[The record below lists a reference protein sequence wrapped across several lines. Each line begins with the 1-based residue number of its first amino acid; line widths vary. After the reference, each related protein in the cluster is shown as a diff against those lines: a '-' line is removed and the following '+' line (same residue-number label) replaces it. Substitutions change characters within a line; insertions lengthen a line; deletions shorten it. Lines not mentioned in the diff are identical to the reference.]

1 MTHKSIRL
9 PSAKRPHA
17 SARTFLVLV
26 LAGFLLT
33 GSSCA
38 RSGTSSLDDL
48 GRILGRSANE
58 TERIVGGGSA
68 GAEKNAARWLE
79 EIEAYGDSDMRAACN
94 LALAMSGFGTP
105 KTQADLEQLLQLTS
119 AITNPTAEVTNLRDT
134 TASALIEDYQSAS
147 LAAAITVFDETLC

>member
-1 MTHKSIRL
+1 MTHDSIRL
-9 PSAKRPHA
+9 PSARGPHA
-17 SARTFLVLV
+17 SARTFLALV

-33 GSSCA
+33 GASCA

-58 TERIVGGGSA
+58 TELIVGGGSA
-68 GAEKNAARWLE
+68 AAEKNAARWLE
-79 EIEAYGDSDMRAACN
+79 QIEAYGDSDVRAACN
-94 LALAMSGFGTP
+94 LALAMSGSGTP
-105 KTQADLEQLLQLTS
+105 KTQADLKQLLQLTS

-147 LAAAITVFDETLC
+147 LAAAIVAFDETLC